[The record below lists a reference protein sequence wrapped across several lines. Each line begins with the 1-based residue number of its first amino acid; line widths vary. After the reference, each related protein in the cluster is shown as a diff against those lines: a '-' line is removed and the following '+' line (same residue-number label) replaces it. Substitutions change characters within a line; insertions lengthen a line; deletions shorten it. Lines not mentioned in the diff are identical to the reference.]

1 MNLTSPLTSSR
12 RFLTSY
18 VKVALLP
25 NPPAGFFACCTHP
38 VTELERPAFGEVF
51 PFPIPP
57 DRLLSKSLKIN
68 VWTAEEE
75 ADQTCL
81 VRRRSD
87 SGWR

>member
-1 MNLTSPLTSSR
+1 MKLPALLTSCR

-38 VTELERPAFGEVF
+38 VTELERPTFGEVF
-51 PFPIPP
+51 PFPIQP

-81 VRRRSD
+81 VSRD
-87 SGWR
+87 PD